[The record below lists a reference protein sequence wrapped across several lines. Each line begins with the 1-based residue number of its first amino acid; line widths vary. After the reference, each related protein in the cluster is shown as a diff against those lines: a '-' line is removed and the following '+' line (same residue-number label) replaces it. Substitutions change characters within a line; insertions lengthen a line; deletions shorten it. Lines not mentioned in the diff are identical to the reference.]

1 MWVWVCVVHGCE
13 DVAYS
18 VWWGSKGG
26 YVYQKVSGVGVCGC
40 GCAGGCVWVWVCR
53 WVCVGVWCMGVKMW
67 RARVCRKGGM
77 RVQEGVCMLVRDL

>member
-26 YVYQKVSGVGVCGC
+26 YVYQKVSGVGGCGC
-40 GCAGGCVWVWVCR
+40 GH
-53 WVCVGVWCMGVKMW
+53 VCVYVGGQQLREIEKELSCM
-67 RARVCRKGGM
+67 
-77 RVQEGVCMLVRDL
+77 

>member
-53 WVCVGVWCMGVKMW
+53 CVCVGVGVQ
-67 RARVCRKGGM
+67 V
-77 RVQEGVCMLVRDL
+77 GVCGCVVHGCEDVACTCV